1 MAIAQVRR
9 QLIEDTHKR
18 VLRVTRDLI
27 AEGGWAAAQISVIA
41 SRSALATGSIYRYFD
56 SKVDLCVQVL
66 AQDLLE
72 VVLVQLVVER
82 IPGRETAEV
91 GPRQLVVGHALEVV
105 DVAGTGQAHL
115 FEPVRHADVLEHFHG
130 AGVQGERPRGV

>member
-41 SRSALATGSIYRYFD
+41 SRSGLATGSIYRYFD

-66 AQDLLE
+66 AQVSEREAQVVAEIIDTDGDATSRLGNDLRLA
-72 VVLVQLVVER
+72 LRHL
-82 IPGRETAEV
+82 
-91 GPRQLVVGHALEVV
+91 RQYLN
-105 DVAGTGQAHL
+105 
-115 FEPVRHADVLEHFHG
+115 
-130 AGVQGERPRGV
+130 